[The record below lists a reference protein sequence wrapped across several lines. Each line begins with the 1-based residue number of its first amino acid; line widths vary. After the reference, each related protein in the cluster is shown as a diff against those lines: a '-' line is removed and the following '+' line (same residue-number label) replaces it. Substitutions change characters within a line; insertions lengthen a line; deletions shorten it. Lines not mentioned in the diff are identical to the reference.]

1 MKCHNA
7 IILAVGLYII
17 MNGYRQTRVLFVC
30 MGNICRS
37 PMAEGLFRHLL
48 ENAKLT
54 DMVHVDSAGTHSYH
68 EGAAPDERSQATA
81 LRRGIDLSTLRARR
95 VVPEDFDH
103 FDYLLA
109 MDRSNYQELL
119 IMCSRPEQ
127 RQKIRLL
134 MDYAP
139 DRSEQE
145 VPDPYYGGLGGFERV
160 MDLVEEAA
168 QGLLLQLRER
178 HGL

>member
-1 MKCHNA
+1 
-7 IILAVGLYII
+7 
-17 MNGYRQTRVLFVC
+17 MNGHWKTRVLFVC

-37 PMAEGLFRHLL
+37 PVAEGLFRHLL
-48 ENAKLT
+48 QNAGLT
-54 DMVHVDSAGTHSYH
+54 EVVGVDSAGTHSYH

-81 LRRGIDLSTLRARR
+81 SRRGVDLSTLRARR
-95 VVPEDFDH
+95 VVPEDFDL
-103 FDYLLA
+103 FDYVLA
-109 MDRSNYQELL
+109 MDRANYQDLLSLCPRSEL
-119 IMCSRPEQ
+119 Q
-127 RQKIRLL
+127 DKIRLF

-139 DRSEQE
+139 DRLERE

-178 HGL
+178 HRL

>member
-1 MKCHNA
+1 
-7 IILAVGLYII
+7 
-17 MNGYRQTRVLFVC
+17 
-30 MGNICRS
+30 
-37 PMAEGLFRHLL
+37 
-48 ENAKLT
+48 
-54 DMVHVDSAGTHSYH
+54 YH

-81 LRRGIDLSTLRARR
+81 LRRGVDLSTLRARR
-95 VVPEDFDH
+95 IVQEDFDH

-109 MDRSNYQELL
+109 MDRANYQDLLSLCPRSELHD
-119 IMCSRPEQ
+119 
-127 RQKIRLL
+127 KIRLF

-178 HGL
+178 HRF